1 MNRNY
6 SRTTN
11 GRINILT
18 CNTPNS
24 FDQFQMYDKIPVNQ
38 CSTLR
43 NPTEGLWTN
52 TLLSKTFFSH
62 KNICYIQNAIREGV
76 YNKSNGNFVISN
88 QDEDTLKIIMRS
100 IYLQHAAN
108 QPTHISEQ
116 IQQLN
121 KIVLDYCIPQV
132 YNEAK
137 GYKKYLVDVS
147 TMYTPIPPPILA
159 KNNDKQL
166 ILHNWV

>member
-18 CNTPNS
+18 SNPSNS
-24 FDQFQMYDKIPVNQ
+24 LDQFQMYDKIPVNQ
-38 CSTLR
+38 CSTFR
-43 NPTEGLWTN
+43 NPTEGLWNN
-52 TLLSKTFFSH
+52 TSLSDTFFSH
-62 KNICYIQNAIREGV
+62 KNICYVQNAIREGV
-76 YNKSNGNFVISN
+76 YHLSKKQFIISN

-108 QPTHISEQ
+108 QPTHIEKQ
-116 IQQLN
+116 IQELN
-121 KIVLDYCIPQV
+121 QIVLDYCIPQV
-132 YNEAK
+132 YNEAR
-137 GYKKYLVDVS
+137 GYNKYLVDVS

-159 KNNDKQL
+159 KQNDKEL